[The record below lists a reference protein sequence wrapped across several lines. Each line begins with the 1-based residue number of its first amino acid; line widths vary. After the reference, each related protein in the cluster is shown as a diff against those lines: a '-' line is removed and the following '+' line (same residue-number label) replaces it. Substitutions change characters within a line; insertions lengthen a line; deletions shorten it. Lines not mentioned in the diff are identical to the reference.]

1 MGTPVVRELV
11 AGSNYTSTTSSVTIT
26 TGSGT
31 AVGDWLVVF
40 HGIDYAFSAGDLPT
54 PTGTTGTWT
63 ARTTPTQGGGNTTGA
78 HLVVWT
84 RAVTVG
90 GAQSVTLGINGSDSG
105 VHGHVYVLT
114 NLAAS
119 PFVAAASVLA
129 PASATACDAPSVT
142 SSAGDLLLCG
152 WQTNYPQSTAVTIP
166 GSMSNGTNS
175 PTADAAVLTTA
186 REVAAGGATGTRT
199 ATQPS
204 AANYSAAS
212 ITIAGAAVAAA
223 AVARPVVV
231 NRSAIQAASW

>member
-1 MGTPVVRELV
+1 MREVVT
-11 AGSNYTSTTSSVTIT
+11 GSNYTSTTSLVTIN
-26 TGSGT
+26 TGAGT

-40 HGIDYAFSAGDLPT
+40 HGIDYAFSTGDLPT
-54 PTGTTGTWT
+54 PTGTAGTWT

-129 PASATACDAPSVT
+129 PVSATAGAAPAVT
-142 SSAGDLLLCG
+142 ANTGDLLLCA
-152 WQTNYPQSTAVTIP
+152 WQANYQGQQTTWAIP
-166 GSMSNGTNS
+166 GSMSNATDS
-175 PTADAAVLTTA
+175 PAADQAIQTSA
-186 REVAAGGATGTRT
+186 REVLAATGSTGTRT
-199 ATQPS
+199 ATQGT

-212 ITIAGAAVAAA
+212 IAIAGAADTGAG
-223 AVARPVVV
+223 ARPLVV
-231 NRSAIQAASW
+231 NRAAIQAASW